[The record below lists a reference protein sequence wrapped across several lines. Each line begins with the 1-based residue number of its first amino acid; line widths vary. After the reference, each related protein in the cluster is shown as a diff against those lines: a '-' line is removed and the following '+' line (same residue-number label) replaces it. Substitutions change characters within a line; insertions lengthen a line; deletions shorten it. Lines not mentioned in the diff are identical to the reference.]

1 MSKLQQARLAKG
13 LTREELSKLSG
24 VSTRTIDKY
33 ENGEINILKAA
44 VGNMVAIADVL
55 ETNVKDLI

>member
-1 MSKLQQARLAKG
+1 MSKLQQARLSKG

-24 VSTRTIDKY
+24 VSSRTIQKY